1 MSTLISNS
9 LFIFSHI
16 QIEEWKSNASLCFL
30 NTIQNFVING
40 GLLAGSML
48 CAWMVAKDK
57 GLTVGDYVLFSSY
70 IMQLYTPLN
79 WFGTYYR
86 MIQQNFVDMENMF
99 DLLEEKQEVLDKVS
113 CAPCPYFAATNFTCS
128 TLLYVSFIVVIP
140 EDIPELFTGDKYSDP
155 MVAIIKFVLHST
167 ARC

>member
-1 MSTLISNS
+1 M
-9 LFIFSHI
+9 
-16 QIEEWKSNASLCFL
+16 
-30 NTIQNFVING
+30 
-40 GLLAGSML
+40 AGSML

-99 DLLEEKQEVLDKVS
+99 DLLEEKQEILDKVG
-113 CAPCPYFAATNFTCS
+113 CLPNAYF
-128 TLLYVSFIVVIP
+128 VVANITQ
-140 EDIPELFTGDKYSDP
+140 IT
-155 MVAIIKFVLHST
+155 
-167 ARC
+167 